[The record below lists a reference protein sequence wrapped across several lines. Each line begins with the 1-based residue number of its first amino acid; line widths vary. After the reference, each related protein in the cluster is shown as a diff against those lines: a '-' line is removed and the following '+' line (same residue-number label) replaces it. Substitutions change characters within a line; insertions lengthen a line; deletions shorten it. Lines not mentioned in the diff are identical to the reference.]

1 MDEVTALAVA
11 LSLAALAAHA
21 PSGPASVTLT
31 VRYSDGSAAEH
42 VAHLR
47 CRRDSARADGFL
59 SDVGARA
66 ACRHARK
73 SAAFLAARA
82 SATRICTQ
90 IYGGPQHARITGT
103 IGARRIDRRFA
114 RTDGC
119 AIGDWTRAV
128 PLVPRVR
135 AGREP

>member
-1 MDEVTALAVA
+1 VTALAVA
-11 LSLAALAAHA
+11 LSLAALAAPTQSA
-21 PSGPASVTLT
+21 PARVTLT
-31 VRYSDGSAAEH
+31 IRYSDGSEPER

-47 CRRDSARADGFL
+47 CRGDSAHADGFL
-59 SDVGARA
+59 RDVGARA
-66 ACRHARK
+66 ACRHARR
-73 SAAFLAARA
+73 SAAFLAARP
-82 SATRICTQ
+82 SATRVCTQ
-90 IYGGPQHARITGT
+90 VYGGPEHARVTGR
-103 IGARRIDRRFA
+103 IGARRIARSFK

>member
-11 LSLAALAAHA
+11 LSLAALAAPA
-21 PSGPASVTLT
+21 PASPASVTLT
-31 VRYSDGSAAEH
+31 VRYSDGSAAER

-47 CRRDSARADGFL
+47 CRRESARADGFL

-73 SAAFLAARA
+73 SAAFLAARP
-82 SATRICTQ
+82 SAGRVCAQ
-90 IYGGPQHARITGT
+90 IYGGPERARMTGT
-103 IGARRIDRRFA
+103 IGERRIHRRFK

-119 AIGDWTRAV
+119 AIGDWTRAI
-128 PLVPRVR
+128 PLLPRVR